1 MPTTKERVSPE
12 TMNQGLG
19 NSGPH
24 ASSQDSSVG
33 IHRGLP
39 DFRSSVSL
47 KYVKSGY
54 CYLISHSKHFV
65 CSILMMMLGTQA
77 GKITWDVF
85 SLGCHGLVNILLLL
99 GFLSLATFVVLD
111 FVPRSTYLVDF
122 ACYLPPDELKI
133 TKEEYIELAKKSGQF
148 TPSSIDLQRKALD
161 TSGLG
166 NETYL
171 PRSVFLPNHK
181 TDLDHSREEAAL
193 LIYGAV
199 DTLFSS
205 SISGSR
211 RLRPRDVKILIVNC
225 GLLNTTPS
233 LSAMLVNRYKLG
245 RGTQSFNLGGMGCA
259 ASLAAIDLAGD
270 LLKGYLGSYA
280 LVVSTEAV
288 GPAWYGG
295 NEPEMVLPNCFLRMG
310 ASAVLLSSCRL
321 DRWRAKY
328 RLKQVVRT
336 HRGMDDGSFKS
347 VQLKEDSQG
356 RQGLSISKDVVEVST
371 RVLKAHIVGL
381 RSLVGPGPGPTCKL
395 AFEHVCVL
403 ATSKRMLDEVQKNLE
418 LTDESME
425 ASRKT
430 LERFGNTSSS
440 SVWYELAYLE
450 AKKRIKSGDRVWQL
464 ALGSGLKCNSVV
476 WEAVRSVEQISRKPW
491 NF

>member
-1 MPTTKERVSPE
+1 MPTTKEPVSHE
-12 TMNQGLG
+12 T
-19 NSGPH
+19 SCPH
-24 ASSQDSSVG
+24 AGSPDPSVG

-39 DFRSSVSL
+39 DFLSSVSL

-54 CYLISHSKHFV
+54 CHLISHGKYFA
-65 CSILMMMLGTQA
+65 CSILMVMLSTQA

-85 SLGCHGLVNILLLL
+85 SLGCYSLVNVLLLL
-99 GFLSLATFVVLD
+99 GFFSLATFVVLD

-148 TPSSIDLQRKALD
+148 TPASIDFQRKTLE

-166 NETYL
+166 NQTYL

-181 TDLDHSREEAAL
+181 TDLGHSREEAAL

-199 DTLFSS
+199 DSLFSAIS
-205 SISGSR
+205 SGSRR

-233 LSAMLVNRYKLG
+233 LSAMIVNRYKLG

-259 ASLAAIDLAGD
+259 AGVAAIDLAGD
-270 LLKGYLGSYA
+270 LLKKGGYPGSYA
-280 LVVSTEAV
+280 LVVSMEAV
-288 GPAWYGG
+288 GPAWYVG
-295 NEPEMVLPNCFLRMG
+295 NDPEIVLPNCFLRMG
-310 ASAVLLSSCRL
+310 AAAVLLSSCRL

-336 HRGMDDGSFKS
+336 HRGMDGRSFES
-347 VQLKEDSQG
+347 IQLKEDSQG
-356 RQGLSISKDVVEVST
+356 RQGLSISNDVVEVGMH
-371 RVLKAHIVGL
+371 VLKAHTAGL
-381 RSLVGPGPGPTCKL
+381 SSLVRPGPGPNCKL
-395 AFEHVCVL
+395 TFEHVCIL
-403 ATSKRMLDEVQKNLE
+403 ATSKRMLDEVQKNLD

-440 SVWYELAYLE
+440 SIWYELAYLE

-476 WEAVRSVEQISRKPW
+476 WEAVRTVEQISRKPW
-491 NF
+491 NV